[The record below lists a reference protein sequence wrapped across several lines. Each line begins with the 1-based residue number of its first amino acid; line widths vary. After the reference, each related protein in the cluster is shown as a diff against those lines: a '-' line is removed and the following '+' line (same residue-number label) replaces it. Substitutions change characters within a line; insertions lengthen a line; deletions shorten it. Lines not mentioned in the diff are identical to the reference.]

1 MPRGS
6 RQKSAGVT
14 AARRFA
20 LGKSADFADAAPF
33 VTVRQRP
40 ARGVLTAGRIG
51 FMTLVPDAESFKR
64 LVDGTA
70 RGPGPSLARLA
81 LSCLAVPYGM
91 AVACRNAAYDCGLL
105 PVSRAAVPVISIG
118 NLTLGG
124 TGKTPLVA
132 WTAALLARHGR
143 RPAIVSRGYG
153 AAPGERSDEAAELAI
168 LLPGVP
174 HVADRD
180 RVAAVARAQALG
192 ADVVVLDDGF
202 QHRRLARNLD
212 IVAVDATDPFGHGRL
227 FPRGLLREP
236 LRGIARARAVVL
248 TRASSIAIEDRVA
261 IYDALRAASRG
272 AALAWA
278 EAEHRPVG
286 LRDAT
291 GATRPLTDLRGRRV
305 FAFAGIG
312 NPAAFRGS
320 LAALGAEVVAFRPL
334 PDHHAYTAADLDSLA
349 RAAAAARAELAVTTL
364 KDLVKIRRPAL
375 DGLPLAALE
384 IAIDIMGGAE
394 AVERLVLAAIAGR
407 AAVGAAP

>member
-1 MPRGS
+1 
-6 RQKSAGVT
+6 
-14 AARRFA
+14 
-20 LGKSADFADAAPF
+20 
-33 VTVRQRP
+33 
-40 ARGVLTAGRIG
+40 
-51 FMTLVPDAESFKR
+51 MTLVPDAESFKR
-64 LVDGTA
+64 LVDGTT

-81 LSCLAVPYGM
+81 LACLAAPYGL
-91 AVACRNAAYDCGLL
+91 AVACRNAAYDRGLL
-105 PVSRAAVPVISIG
+105 SVSRGAVPVISIG

-132 WTAALLARHGR
+132 WAAALLARHGR

-180 RVAAVARAQALG
+180 RVAAAARASAHG
-192 ADVVVLDDGF
+192 ADAVVLDDGF
-202 QHRRLARNLD
+202 QHRRLARDLD
-212 IVAVDATDPFGHGRL
+212 IVAVDATDPFGCGRL

-236 LRGIARARAVVL
+236 LGGLARAQAVVL
-248 TRASSIAIEDRVA
+248 TRASSIELADRVA
-261 IYDALRAASRG
+261 IRAALVAACRG
-272 AALAWA
+272 SAPPLWA
-278 EAEHRPVG
+278 EADHRPVG

-291 GATRPLTDLRGRRV
+291 GATRPLAELHGRRV
-305 FAFAGIG
+305 LAFAGIG

-320 LAALGAEVVAFRPL
+320 LAALGADVVAFRPL
-334 PDHHAYTAADLDSLA
+334 PDHHAYTAADLESLA
-349 RAAAAARAELAVTTL
+349 REAAAARADLAVTTL

-384 IAIDIMGGAE
+384 IAIEIMGGAD
-394 AVERLVLAAIAGR
+394 ALERLVLAAIARR